1 MIKLAGKWLVTILVT
16 VFVVANVVLPA
27 FAWTGPHWDHTEG
40 VQAYTAD
47 AHVHNQ
53 SYVHVH
59 PHRVVLVTASSPAP
73 PCLDCDHAGS
83 ACNTC
88 ALACCGAILPS
99 ITTVAPRTLAEAA
112 PSATESRVA
121 DGIAAARDPYPPRAS
136 QA

>member
-1 MIKLAGKWLVTILVT
+1 MTKRAGKWLVTILVT
-16 VFVVANVVLPA
+16 VFMVANVVLPA
-27 FAWTGPHWDHTEG
+27 FAWTGPHGDHKDA
-40 VQAYTAD
+40 VQAYTVD

-53 SYVHVH
+53 SHAHVH
-59 PHRVVLVTASSPAP
+59 AHRAGPVTASSPAP

-99 ITTVAPRTLAEAA
+99 IATVVPRTLAKAA
-112 PSATESRVA
+112 PSATESRLA
-121 DGIAAARDPYPPRAS
+121 DGIIAARDPYPPRAS